1 MVLNTLKRLTS
12 GPKPVIIAG
21 MLLLASL
28 YLMSAATRNSA
39 LFGQLY
45 SLLLVINI
53 LAAILLLALILRQL
67 FRLIQQYRQQVAG
80 SRLTTRLVIMF
91 LVLALTPASVVYYF
105 SLEFLHRNID
115 SWFDVRVEQA
125 LEDSL
130 ALGRTSLEDQL
141 RTSLQKTRTLAT
153 ELTDTPDGAIAIKL
167 NELRQRGRAAELI
180 LLNVHGRV
188 IASSSVDQTQIVP
201 SLPNQ
206 ALLQQIRQGLDYA
219 RLEPVDD
226 QHLQLR
232 IAVPIPLPSG
242 EDRLL
247 HAIYPI
253 AERLSKL
260 ANSVQYSFS
269 QYKELAFLQNP
280 LKQSF
285 SLTLSLVLMLSLLT
299 AVWAAFSAAH
309 RLMRPISDLAE
320 GTRAV
325 AAGDYDKRLP
335 LPGRDELG
343 FLVRSFNEMT
353 RKISLSRDQAEYSQ
367 HQLEAQHAYLETVLG
382 RLSSGV
388 ITIDTHGIL
397 HTANAAAGHILEF
410 MPEQAIGKT
419 LSELAEQYA
428 SLEPFSTAIE
438 QSLLGESSEWRAEV
452 SLSGASGR
460 QILMCRASRLPG
472 EDPVPGGQVIVF
484 DDITALVQA
493 QRDAAWGEVARRL
506 AHEIKN
512 PLTPI
517 QLSAER
523 LRHKYLDKMN
533 SEDAKV
539 LDSATH
545 TIVQQVEAMKEM
557 VNSFAEYARSPSM
570 NNASLNM
577 NALVREVVELYR
589 NSVRQLQVNLELD
602 DNLPMIEADDV
613 YLRQLLHNLIKNS
626 LEAGDKKETVS
637 LTITTRTRTRHKEG
651 NQFIELQLEDNGPG
665 FPEDILEKIF
675 DPYVTT
681 KTKGTGLGMSIV
693 KKIIEEHGGEL
704 WVQNTPGAQVT
715 IQLPLKE
722 TPRGKEDATPG
733 GHKVSLK
740 SKTA

>member
-53 LAAILLLALILRQL
+53 LAAMLLLALILRQL

-80 SRLTTRLVIMF
+80 SRLTTRLVVMF

-130 ALGRTSLEDQL
+130 ALSRTSLEDQL
-141 RTSLQKTRTLAT
+141 RTSLQQTRTLAT

-167 NELRQRGRAAELI
+167 NELRHRGRADELI
-180 LLNVHGRV
+180 LLSVHGRV
-188 IASSSVDQTQIVP
+188 IASSSADQTKIVP
-201 SLPNQ
+201 SLPDQ

-219 RLEPVDD
+219 RLEPVDNER
-226 QHLQLR
+226 LQLR
-232 IAVPIPLPSG
+232 IAVPIPLPIG

-247 HAIYPI
+247 HAIYPV

-269 QYKELAFLQNP
+269 QYKELIFLQNP
-280 LKQSF
+280 LKHSF

-353 RKISLSRDQAEYSQ
+353 RKIALSHDQAEHSQ

-388 ITIDTHGIL
+388 ITIDIHGTL
-397 HTANAAAGHILEF
+397 HTANTAAGHILEF
-410 MPEQAIGKT
+410 IPEQAIGKT
-419 LSELAEQYA
+419 LSELTEQYA
-428 SLEPFSTAIE
+428 SLEPFSHAID
-438 QSLLGESSEWRAEV
+438 QSRLGNSSEWRAEV
-452 SLSGASGR
+452 SLPGPSGQ
-460 QILMCRASRLPG
+460 QILMCRGSRLPG
-472 EDPVPGGQVIVF
+472 EDPVPGGEVIVF

-523 LRHKYLDKMN
+523 LRHKYLHTMAP
-533 SEDAKV
+533 EDAKV
-539 LDSATH
+539 LDRATH

-557 VNSFAEYARSPSM
+557 VNSFSEYARSPNI
-570 NNASLNM
+570 NNVSLNM
-577 NALVREVVELYR
+577 NTLVREVVELYR
-589 NSVRQLQVNLELD
+589 NSVRQLQVNLQLNSD
-602 DNLPMIEADDV
+602 LPMIEADDV

-626 LEAGDKKETVS
+626 LEAGDKNKPVS
-637 LTITTRTRTRHKEG
+637 LTITTNTRTKDGHP
-651 NQFIELQLEDNGPG
+651 FIELQLEDNGPG
-665 FPEDILEKIF
+665 FPEDILGKIF

-693 KKIIEEHGGEL
+693 KKIVEEHGGGL

-715 IQLPLKE
+715 IQLPLKQISQ
-722 TPRGKEDATPG
+722 GKEDATTSGYKLP
-733 GHKVSLK
+733 LK